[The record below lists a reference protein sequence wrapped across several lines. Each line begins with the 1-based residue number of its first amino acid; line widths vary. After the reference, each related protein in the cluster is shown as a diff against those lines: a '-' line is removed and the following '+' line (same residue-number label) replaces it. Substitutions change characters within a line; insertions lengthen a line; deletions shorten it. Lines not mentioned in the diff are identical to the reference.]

1 MILTILGAPGAGKG
15 TMAKE
20 ISTVL
25 NIPTI
30 STGAL
35 LRNEIAK
42 GNERGKFIDSLISGG
57 NFVPDEVIV
66 EILLDRLKEDD
77 CKNGYILDGFPR
89 NTMQAT
95 HLSDYGIELDT
106 ALLLTVSEEE
116 IVERLTGRRECPNC
130 RATYHI
136 VSNPPKKEG
145 VCDVCGATLTKRDD
159 DTESIIRKRLSIYKK
174 ETEPLVDFF
183 REKGI
188 LKEVQGKETVAKTR
202 KIVFEVLGVNV

>member
-20 ISTVL
+20 ISSVL

-42 GNERGKFIDSLISGG
+42 GTQRGKFIDSLISGG

-66 EILLDRLKEDD
+66 DILLDRLKESD
-77 CKNGYILDGFPR
+77 CLKGYILDGFPR
-89 NTMQAT
+89 NTTQAAN
-95 HLSDYGIELDT
+95 LSEYGIELDT
-106 ALLLTVSEEE
+106 ALLLTVSEDE
-116 IVERLTGRRECPNC
+116 IVERLTGRRECPKC

-136 VSNPPKKEG
+136 VSNPPKVEG
-145 VCDVCGATLTKRDD
+145 VCDECGSVLTKRDD
-159 DTESIIRKRLSIYKK
+159 DTEEIIRKRLSIYKT
-174 ETEPLVDFF
+174 ETEPLVEFF
-183 REKGI
+183 KDKGI